1 MSEIDDTAKTLSIGM
16 IVGGRTLGN
25 RAWVEAI
32 QELMRDVIEAREGV
46 GSDINVNIEFH
57 VPGNFLTP
65 EFDGVR
71 TGVFRKA
78 DSLLKV
84 QAALPPNAPQEPRPI
99 LMEFLRE
106 ALDAVDSWAIAK
118 KRTVDTSAL
127 RGIVAAMQAADG

>member
-1 MSEIDDTAKTLSIGM
+1 MSAIDHAAKTLSIGM

-32 QELMRDVIEAREGV
+32 QQLMTDVIEAREGID
-46 GSDINVNIEFH
+46 SDINVNVEFQ
-57 VPGNFLTP
+57 VPGNLLTP

-71 TGVFRKA
+71 TGAFRKA

-84 QAALPPNAPQEPRPI
+84 QAALPADVPAQARPI
-99 LMEFLRE
+99 LLGFLRA

-127 RGIVAAMQAADG
+127 RGIVAAVEASDR

>member
-1 MSEIDDTAKTLSIGM
+1 MSGIDDAAKTLSIGM

-32 QELMRDVIEAREGV
+32 QQLMADVIAAREGV
-46 GSDINVNIEFH
+46 HSDINVNIEFH

-71 TGVFRKA
+71 TGTFRKA

-84 QAALPPNAPQEPRPI
+84 QVALPADAPADPRPI
-99 LMEFLRE
+99 LLGSLSV
-106 ALDAVDSWAIAK
+106 ALDAVDLWATAR
-118 KRTVDTSAL
+118 KRNVDTSAL
-127 RGIVAAMQAADG
+127 RGIVAALQACSG

>member
-1 MSEIDDTAKTLSIGM
+1 MSATDDAKSLSIGM

-32 QELMRDVIEAREGV
+32 EQLMTDVIAAREGV
-46 GSDINVNIEFH
+46 NSDINVNIEFH

-71 TGVFRKA
+71 TGAFRKA

-84 QAALPPNAPQEPRPI
+84 QVALPPAAPTDARSV
-99 LMEFLRE
+99 LVGLLWA
-106 ALDAVDSWAIAK
+106 ALEAVDAWGLAK
-118 KRTVDTSAL
+118 RRSIDTTAL
-127 RGIVAAMQAADG
+127 RGIVGAVEGSDG